1 MSTRP
6 PTPPLPADVLDD
18 LLEDYTVRRLLGHG
32 GMGAVYLAHHTA
44 LDREVAIKVLPA
56 ELSADASFAKRFERE
71 ARSMARMDHPHIVRV
86 HDFGRTRDGHPYF
99 VMEFIDGCD
108 LHHLIHNGKIDVPQ
122 ALQIVTQICD
132 ALSYAHSM
140 GIVHR
145 DIKPSNVLIDRQGR
159 VKIADFGLARPLEE
173 RKAESSALTQSGSVL
188 GTLEYMAPEQLMGKP
203 ADHRADIYALGVLI
217 YELLTGDV
225 PRGAWCPP
233 SGVRPMDAR
242 LDEVVQRA
250 LQPKPEDRYQQVVEV
265 KKDVTS
271 VLEGRP
277 QVPPIRRS
285 WLGVAAVVLIV
296 VLTATL
302 WIMQKPTPP
311 TSAVMVTAPEPQKAE
326 AELKIETKPSP
337 APGPEVVAAPPV
349 LTQAPAPKP
358 PAMPP
363 QTLPKAEP
371 VLPPAPVPVMKSA
384 ASTDLKELE
393 MLGMRWNADSTEP
406 WKGHVKPRESGFEI
420 GPVDGAGA
428 LTLRRADGALLNL
441 GERVGARWRVEAQVG
456 QENTAA
462 VLITLVDDAG
472 RRRSWRLKPESFNT
486 GTPRTHTHFLPLREA
501 DFVNAAASFGP
512 RLETAGFDLSQVREL
527 RLEGSEGVVHWIM
540 LKLGITEG

>member
-1 MSTRP
+1 MSLVGGLVAGRFRLERP
-6 PTPPLPADVLDD
+6 
-18 LLEDYTVRRLLGHG
+18 LGHG

-44 LDREVAIKVLPA
+44 LDREVAIKVLPV
-56 ELSADASFAKRFERE
+56 ELSAEASFAKRFERE

-86 HDFGRTRDGHPYF
+86 YDFGRTQDGHPYF

-108 LHHLIHNGKIDVPQ
+108 LHHLIQNGKIDVPQ

-159 VKIADFGLARPLEE
+159 VKIADFGLARPMEE

-225 PRGAWCPP
+225 PRGAWRPP
-233 SGVRPMDAR
+233 SGVKPMDAR

-277 QVPPIRRS
+277 QVPPLRKG
-285 WLGVAAVVLIV
+285 WLGAVVAVLLVAVAAS
-296 VLTATL
+296 L
-302 WIMQKPTPP
+302 WMNQKPVASPP
-311 TSAVMVTAPEPQKAE
+311 VVEPERK
-326 AELKIETKPSP
+326 
-337 APGPEVVAAPPV
+337 PEVVAAVPVPAAPP
-349 LTQAPAPKP
+349 LPEPAT
-358 PAMPP
+358 MLP
-363 QTLPKAEP
+363 QTPPKVDLP
-371 VLPPAPVPVMKSA
+371 PPAPVPV
-384 ASTDLKELE
+384 
-393 MLGMRWNADSTEP
+393 
-406 WKGHVKPRESGFEI
+406 VKPVPSAVLKDVELVGVRWSASSTGMWQGRVMPKESGFEL
-420 GPVDGAGA
+420 GPVDGAGV
-428 LTLRRADGALLNL
+428 LTLVRADGGLLDL
-441 GERVGARWRVEAQVG
+441 KDRADARWRVEAQVG
-456 QENTAA
+456 EENTAA
-462 VLITLVDDAG
+462 LLITLVDDAG
-472 RRRSWRLKPESFNT
+472 CKRSWRLKPQSFNT
-486 GTPRTHTHFLPLREA
+486 GTPRTHTHFLPLKEA
-501 DFVNAAASFGP
+501 DFVNATASFGP
-512 RLETAGFDLSQVREL
+512 RLDTPDFDLGRVKEVRVEST
-527 RLEGSEGVVHWIM
+527 GGTAHWIV
-540 LKLGITEG
+540 LKLGVTEG